1 MATAGWNG
9 QLFFLWVLNQW
20 ISRAKVQ
27 WNLRWA
33 WPSRRAIP
41 FLLFYSH
48 AQRLSSLSLS
58 RSQPTRNKLFNSVLT
73 TSPFQLE
80 GGRLAV
86 TKLSRR
92 ERRSRNGANWKKRR
106 EKKKKRKEPPY
117 FHAMPVFF
125 WREPIVYTGPTI
137 MSVMS
142 LFLLRRL
149 HPEMSGNIIRLRAT
163 ISNSFASCACMRW
176 VELGDDSAVE

>member
-33 WPSRRAIP
+33 WPSRRAIS

-48 AQRLSSLSLS
+48 AQRLSLSLSLSLS

-86 TKLSRR
+86 TKRCKL
-92 ERRSRNGANWKKRR
+92 KKRR

-117 FHAMPVFF
+117 VHAMPVFF